1 MTGMQRFQA
10 IMTGQLPDRVPVLCN
25 LLDQGARELGMSIK
39 EYYRRGQNVAEGQLR
54 MREKY
59 GYDSLLGLFYVAM
72 EAEMLGCRSIIYAE
86 DGPPNVGQ
94 LIINEPEDIR
104 RLRVPD
110 DFHELPRFRELAA
123 CIRTLKR
130 EAAGRFPVIAVVTAS
145 FTLPAMLMGISGWLS
160 LFLSGPAELRSLL
173 LEKCSQ
179 FCRRQILA
187 LRQAG
192 ADLIVYTNSVGTATF
207 VTSRQFN
214 DLVLPSVLR
223 DLEGMATGDLV
234 YFNGG
239 GQINPQLKT
248 LVECTPLRAFY
259 INPFDDITEA
269 AGILNGQALLV
280 GTINDIRLI
289 NGSKEEIDDQVKGI
303 MEQGKKVTNFAFG
316 TLMMPYSIPE
326 ENIRSMLESAYRH
339 GSYGAGGA

>member
-10 IMTGQLPDRVPVLCN
+10 IMAGEQPDRVPVLCN
-25 LLDQGARELGMSIK
+25 LLDQGARELGMNIK
-39 EYYRRGQNVAEGQLR
+39 EYYRRGENVAEGQLH
-54 MREKY
+54 MRKKY

-94 LIINEPEDIR
+94 LIISEPEDIR
-104 RLRVPD
+104 RLQIPD
-110 DFHELPRFRELAA
+110 DMEELPRFRELSA

-130 EAAGRFPVIAVVTAS
+130 EAAGRFPVIGVVTAS
-145 FTLPAMLMGISGWLS
+145 FTLPAMLMGISGWLN
-160 LFLSGPAELRSLL
+160 LFLSGPTELRSLL

-207 VTSRQFN
+207 VTSRQFH

-223 DLEGMATGDLV
+223 DLEGIGTGDLV

-248 LVECTPLRAFY
+248 LVERTPLRAFY
-259 INPFDDITEA
+259 INPFDDIGEA
-269 AGILNGQALLV
+269 AGMLNGQALLV

-289 NGSKEEIDDQVKGI
+289 NGSREEIDSEVSRI
-303 MEQGKKVTNFAFG
+303 MEQGKRVPGFAFG
-316 TLMMPYSIPE
+316 TLMMPYAIPE
-326 ENIRSMLESAYRH
+326 ENIRAMLESAYRY
-339 GSYGAGGA
+339 GSYKSGA